1 MQFVLTDLMRSVHI
15 VAASVWIGGS
25 VVYMLVIVPAL
36 RASKADAELS
46 SQIAALF
53 RRLVQ
58 ICMGALLLSGVY
70 LIVDRLSGASVEA
83 AYIVV
88 LAIKIVV
95 SLTMMALAL
104 VQAQEAR
111 RRLAHRGRLYYV
123 LPGWILAL
131 GIVAL
136 VLGVTLTGLYEAGIV
151 P

>member
-25 VVYMLVIVPAL
+25 VVYMLVIVPTL
-36 RASKADAELS
+36 RASKADSELS
-46 SQIAALF
+46 RQMGELF

-70 LIVDRLSGASVEA
+70 LIVERLSGASVGV
-83 AYIVV
+83 AYVVV
-88 LAIKIVV
+88 LTVKIVV

-111 RRLAHRGRLYYV
+111 RLLTHRGRLYYV
-123 LPGWILAL
+123 LPRWILAL

>member
-25 VVYMLVIVPAL
+25 VVYMLVIVPSL
-36 RASKADAELS
+36 RLAKADAQLS
-46 SQIAALF
+46 RQMSELF

-70 LIVDRLSGASVEA
+70 LIFDRLSGATVGV

-88 LAIKIVV
+88 LTIKIIV
-95 SLTMMALAL
+95 SLSMMALAL

-111 RRLAHRGRLYYV
+111 RRLAHRGRLYYT
-123 LPGWILAL
+123 LPRLILAL

-136 VLGVTLTGLYEAGIV
+136 VLGVTLTGIIEAGV
-151 P
+151 VR

>member
-25 VVYMLVIVPAL
+25 VVYMLVIVPTL

-46 SQIAALF
+46 RQMGEVF

-70 LIVDRLSGASVEA
+70 LIVDRLSGARVGV
-83 AYIVV
+83 AYVVV
-88 LAIKIVV
+88 LTIKIIV
-95 SLTMMALAL
+95 SLTMMTLAL

-111 RRLAHRGRLYYV
+111 RLLAHRGRLYYV
-123 LPGWILAL
+123 LPRWILAL
-131 GIVAL
+131 GVVAL

>member
-25 VVYMLVIVPAL
+25 VVYMLVIIPAL
-36 RASKADAELS
+36 RLSKADGQLS
-46 SQIAALF
+46 RQIAALF

-70 LIVDRLSGASVEA
+70 LIVDRLSGASASV

-88 LAIKIVV
+88 LTIKIIV

-123 LPGWILAL
+123 LPRWILAL
-131 GIVAL
+131 GLVAL

>member
-36 RASKADAELS
+36 RASKANAELS
-46 SQIAALF
+46 GQIAALF

-70 LIVDRLSGASVEA
+70 LIVDRLSGASVGA

-88 LAIKIVV
+88 LTIKVIV

-104 VQAQEAR
+104 IQAQEAR
-111 RRLAHRGRLYYV
+111 RLLTHRGRLYYA
-123 LPGWILAL
+123 LPRWILAL

-136 VLGVTLTGLYEAGIV
+136 VLGVTLTGLYEAGIT

>member
-25 VVYMLVIVPAL
+25 VVYVLVIAPAL
-36 RASKADAELS
+36 RVSKADAQVS
-46 SQIAALF
+46 RQIAALF

-70 LIVDRLSGASVEA
+70 LIFDRLGSASVGT
-83 AYIVV
+83 AYAIV
-88 LAIKIVV
+88 LAVKIMV
-95 SLTMMALAL
+95 SLTMMALAV

-111 RRLAHRGRLYYV
+111 RQLAHRGRLYYA
-123 LPGWILAL
+123 LPRWILAL

-136 VLGVTLTGLYEAGIV
+136 VLGVTLTGLFEAGAV

>member
-1 MQFVLTDLMRSVHI
+1 MQFVLTDLIRSVHI

-25 VVYMLVIVPAL
+25 VVYMLVIIPAL
-36 RASKADAELS
+36 RVSKADVQLS
-46 SQIAALF
+46 RQMGELF

-70 LIVDRLSGASVEA
+70 LIVDRLSGASVGA
-83 AYIVV
+83 AYAIV

-95 SLTMMALAL
+95 SLAMMALAL

-123 LPGWILAL
+123 LPRWILAL

-136 VLGVTLTGLYEAGIV
+136 VLGVTLTGLYEAGLV

>member
-1 MQFVLTDLMRSVHI
+1 MQFLLTDLMRSVHI

-25 VVYMLVIVPAL
+25 VVYVLVIVPAL
-36 RASKADAELS
+36 RLAKADI
-46 SQIAALF
+46 QISHRMGELF

-70 LIVDRLSGASVEA
+70 LIFDRLSSASASV

-88 LAIKIVV
+88 LTIKIIV

-111 RRLAHRGRLYYV
+111 RLYTHRGRLYYA
-123 LPGWILAL
+123 LPRWILAL

-136 VLGVTLTGLYEAGIV
+136 VLGVTLTGLFEAGIV

>member
-25 VVYMLVIVPAL
+25 VVYMLVIVPTL
-36 RASKADAELS
+36 RAAKADAEVS
-46 SQIAALF
+46 RRMGDLF

-70 LIVDRLSGASVEA
+70 LIVDRLSGASVGV
-83 AYIVV
+83 AYALV
-88 LAIKIVV
+88 LTVKIIV

-111 RRLAHRGRLYYV
+111 RRLAHRGRLYYM
-123 LPGWILAL
+123 LPRWILAL

-136 VLGVTLTGLYEAGIV
+136 VLGVTLTGLYEVGIV